1 MNIVADLHTHTLVS
15 THAFAT
21 LNEMI
26 ARAKEI
32 GYKAMAVTDHAIA
45 MPDAP
50 HEWYFS
56 NVTSLPQDM
65 GDGFV
70 LLRGVEAN
78 VVEENGGLDME
89 QELFQKLDW
98 VIASLHRKCIRTM
111 NEEEATHLWLKV
123 AENPY
128 VDMIGHSEER
138 RWKYDYDR
146 VVPVFAQNHKVVE
159 LNANSPRVR
168 GGNEEN
174 LRQLMLSC
182 KRHGAKIALNSDAH
196 STYALGD
203 LGWALEL
210 LEELDFPEEL
220 VVNSSVARLKEE
232 LALHGRAVSALL

>member
-21 LNEMI
+21 LNEMV
-26 ARAKEI
+26 AQAKAI
-32 GYKAMAVTDHAIA
+32 GYKAIALTDHAIA
-45 MPDAP
+45 MPDSP
-50 HEWYFS
+50 HEWYFH
-56 NVTSLPQDM
+56 NVTSLPNQM
-65 GDGFV
+65 GDGFI

-78 VVEENGGLDME
+78 VIDENGGLDME

-111 NEEEATHLWLKV
+111 NEEEATALWLKV

-146 VVPVFAQNHKVVE
+146 VVPVFARHHKVVE

-168 GGNEEN
+168 SGNDEN

-203 LGWALEL
+203 LGWAIEL
-210 LEELDFPEEL
+210 LEEIDFPEEL

-232 LALHGRAVSALL
+232 LALHGRKAAALF